1 MSKKFTKC
9 PFKECNHVEGCL
21 LYTSDAAD
29 GQQLDNNQL
38 VWYHVTTDNRG
49 QKLTHKWSVNSGRP
63 FTLKPSE
70 MDELI

>member
-9 PFKECNHVEGCL
+9 PFKECNHVE
-21 LYTSDAAD
+21 

>member
-1 MSKKFTKC
+1 MKSKHTNC
-9 PFKECNHVEGCL
+9 PFPECNKAEG
-21 LYTSDAAD
+21 
-29 GQQLDNNQL
+29 QELDNNKM

-70 MDELI
+70 ADELL